1 MRIFTRWHVL
11 CFIEYIYIEIL
22 NVIYGEVKVMLQNSY
37 LKDMTEGIIESEN
50 KDERRELL
58 YQLLKDLNDAIKSVE
73 SDADCGDPQIPSE
86 NAY

>member
-1 MRIFTRWHVL
+1 
-11 CFIEYIYIEIL
+11 
-22 NVIYGEVKVMLQNSY
+22 MLHNSY

-73 SDADCGDPQIPSE
+73 SDAGFEKAQIPSE
-86 NAY
+86 NRY